1 MIKYTKQAVDKELL
15 KFGMSNTWSNNKK
28 RKFILEI
35 FETWNAKTTALHDRE
50 ELKEAEAVLELCAT
64 ALAIYKSKPHKRKYT
79 KTVKKKSV
87 KKKRKPRK
95 KKAVKKSDNGGCLVP
110 IVMLLSSASLFI
122 FCILYF
128 F

>member
-1 MIKYTKQAVDKELL
+1 MNYTKKEIDNLLSLNSSWSLEKKQKTIRRLFKKFNAQTDTANTQNQIDHAEKMMDVCAQAIE
-15 KFGMSNTWSNNKK
+15 
-28 RKFILEI
+28 
-35 FETWNAKTTALHDRE
+35 
-50 ELKEAEAVLELCAT
+50 
-64 ALAIYKSKPHKRKYT
+64 IYKPESHKRKYT
-79 KTVKKKSV
+79 KVV

-95 KKAVKKSDNGGCLVP
+95 KKAVKKSDDGGCLVP